1 MTESFEAMKTT
12 GLNTIGITNDDK
24 NTESEQWAAK
34 MKFGELFLYKERRK
48 R

>member
-34 MKFGELFLYKERRK
+34 NEIRRIISI
-48 R
+48 